1 MSALL
6 AGFDFIIVALRGV
19 FFAIALAVLTL
30 CVLDWMVRTRRLNP
44 LGALAGF
51 LRTRLHPFI
60 APVESKLIRSGGN
73 PAVAPWWT
81 LLFVV
86 LSAIIILELLA
97 FARDQLAFAAGMLA
111 GGLRG
116 TVRLVVEWTFE
127 LLRFALIVRVLA
139 SWIRTAP
146 FAWYVRW
153 SYTLTEWILHPLR
166 GVIPLVMTVDITPV
180 VAYLLLGVVQ
190 DFLVRLL

>member
-1 MSALL
+1 M
-6 AGFDFIIVALRGV
+6 
-19 FFAIALAVLTL
+19 
-30 CVLDWMVRTRRLNP
+30 
-44 LGALAGF
+44 
-51 LRTRLHPFI
+51 
-60 APVESKLIRSGGN
+60 
-73 PAVAPWWT
+73 
-81 LLFVV
+81 
-86 LSAIIILELLA
+86 
-97 FARDQLAFAAGMLA
+97 
-111 GGLRG
+111 
-116 TVRLVVEWTFE
+116 RLVVSWTFE